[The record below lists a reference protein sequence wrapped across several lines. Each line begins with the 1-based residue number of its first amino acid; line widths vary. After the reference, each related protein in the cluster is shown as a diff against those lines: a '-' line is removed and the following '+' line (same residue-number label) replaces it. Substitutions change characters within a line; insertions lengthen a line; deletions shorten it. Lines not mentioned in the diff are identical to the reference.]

1 MNIWLIDT
9 GPLVSYLDSGEVEH
23 DRVGEALDS
32 YAGVLATTAAVV
44 TEAMHFLRRARNGA
58 PALSEFISQ
67 SGMRIFGLCE
77 PSDIRDAV
85 ALMQRYADTPMDFAD
100 ATLVLLAEE
109 LATSEILTLDRRGFN
124 TYRLSGGIPFNLVL
138 DSP

>member
-1 MNIWLIDT
+1 MNIWLVDT

-44 TEAMHFLRRARNGA
+44 TEAMHFIRRA
-58 PALSEFISQ
+58 
-67 SGMRIFGLCE
+67 
-77 PSDIRDAV
+77 
-85 ALMQRYADTPMDFAD
+85 
-100 ATLVLLAEE
+100 
-109 LATSEILTLDRRGFN
+109 RRGFN
-124 TYRLSGGIPFNLVL
+124 TYRLSGGVPFNLVL